1 MTSQDEPDRS
11 TADHDAETIDAS
23 TLEPS
28 SEAMLPPGLAIF
40 NLDHIGPYR
49 ISRLLGEG
57 GFGVVYLAHQ
67 EAPIRRDVAIKV
79 VRPGIESQNVLARF
93 NAERQALALMSHP
106 GIAKVIEAG
115 VTDEGL
121 SYFVMEF
128 VDGEPIDGFCDTYQ
142 LDLEGRIR
150 LFMDVCEAIQHAHA
164 KGVIHRD
171 LKPGNI
177 MVGKDHDSCIP
188 RVIDFGIAKAVDA
201 DLLGSEAQ
209 TVEGQFIG
217 TPHYMAPEQ
226 TGFTGQDVD
235 VRADVYSLGAVL
247 YELLVGRV
255 VVDSQTIR
263 KAREQSGLLGLQKLL
278 CEREVP
284 YASVKYQEIM
294 NQNPEQAQDIAGKRG
309 LDARG
314 LRRQLSGDL
323 DWIMAK
329 ALERDRDRRYATPT
343 SLADDLARYLRHEPV
358 HAGPPGNLY
367 RAGKFV
373 RRNRVGVSALG
384 AIFLVMIA
392 AFLYSNSKR
401 IAAERAARETESTL
415 AFVEGSLGDLDPS
428 YGGGKDL
435 RAIDFFNSGY
445 RSVAQDEGLE
455 PRVRVRLCAL
465 YSSIFFTLGEYAES
479 ARSAQSG
486 LDLLAT
492 TSIDEQY
499 FDSDALRYLLAQA
512 LQAQGNQ
519 TQALSVLPEMD
530 EGTPQVHGVRA
541 FALHNAGDY
550 DGASVH
556 YRAQID
562 QLATEGIS
570 FQLAEALDFHG
581 RMLIDAGLLEEGE
594 PMIVRAMEIRT
605 SLSETE
611 GSALA
616 MSLLSLGYARLA
628 RNQLGEAL
636 EFYEQAH
643 ELYAQMHGSESTFMV
658 ELCRMEIDGLL
669 DDAVVFDVA
678 LTSDTPPYRS
688 GLEMGFMEAM
698 NLRNRARFLHAADA
712 TDLALDRLGESLDV
726 PRLDAGFRAHTLM
739 TRARILMDLERLS
752 EAESD
757 VLQALELLE
766 DDGLAESPGEAP
778 LRALLVELCIRMNQ
792 LDQAQA
798 QLILLQELRAPFDE
812 GTAPQQSLRALRQRL
827 KSAL

>member
-1 MTSQDEPDRS
+1 MTSQDQPDRTS
-11 TADHDAETIDAS
+11 ADHDAETVDAP
-23 TLEPS
+23 TQEPG
-28 SEAMLPPGLAIF
+28 SEGLVPPGLALF
-40 NLDHIGPYR
+40 NLERIGPYR
-49 ISRLLGEG
+49 INRLLGEG

-67 EAPIRRDVAIKV
+67 EAPIRREVAIKV
-79 VRPGIESQNVLARF
+79 VRPGIESQHVLARF

-128 VDGEPIDGFCDTYQ
+128 VDGEPIDGFCDTHQ
-142 LDLEGRIR
+142 LDLDARIR
-150 LFMDVCEAIQHAHA
+150 LFMDVCEAMQHAHA

-177 MVGKDHDSCIP
+177 MVGMDQGSCIP

-201 DLLGSEAQ
+201 DLLGSEVQ

-278 CEREVP
+278 CEREAP
-284 YASVKYQEIM
+284 YGSAKYQQVVT
-294 NQNPEQAQDIAGKRG
+294 QNPKQAQDIAAHRG

-314 LRRQLSGDL
+314 LRRRLVGDL

-358 HAGPPGNLY
+358 QAGPPGNLY

-373 RRNRVGVSALG
+373 RRNRVGVAALS
-384 AIFLVMIA
+384 AIFLVMIT

-415 AFVEGSLGDLDPS
+415 AFVEKSLGDLDPS
-428 YGGGKDL
+428 YGGGADL
-435 RAIDFFNSGY
+435 LAIDFFNSGY
-445 RSVAQDEGLE
+445 RSVAEDEALE

-465 YSSIFFTLGEYAES
+465 YSSIFFTLGEYEES

-519 TQALSVLPEMD
+519 TDALSILPEMNKD
-530 EGTPQVHGVRA
+530 TPQMHGVRA

-556 YRAQID
+556 YRSQID
-562 QLATEGIS
+562 QLSEEGVS

-581 RMLIDAGLLEEGE
+581 RMLIDAGLIDEGE
-594 PMIVRAMEIRT
+594 PLIERALKIRA
-605 SLSETE
+605 SLSETD

-616 MSLLSLGYARLA
+616 MSLLSRGYARLA
-628 RNQLGEAL
+628 RNQLAEAL

-643 ELYAQMHGSESTFMV
+643 DLYAEMHGSESTFMV
-658 ELCRMEIDGLL
+658 ELCRLEIDGLL
-669 DDAVVFDVA
+669 DDAVVFDLA
-678 LTSDTPPYRS
+678 LTSDTPPCRS
-688 GLEMGFMEAM
+688 GPEMGFMEAM

-712 TDLALDRLGESLDV
+712 TDFALDRLGESLDV

-766 DDGLAESPGEAP
+766 DDGLAQSPGEAP
-778 LRALLVELCIRMNQ
+778 LRALWVELCIRMNQ
-792 LDQAQA
+792 LDEAQA
-798 QLILLQELRAPFDE
+798 QLALLQELRAPFDE
-812 GTAPQQSLRALRQRL
+812 GTAPQQSLKTLRQQL